1 MRRRRAKKRKPK
13 FLIRDKKREREREK
27 NTANHLDLLFSFEP
41 FSLPSFLPSLAFP
54 FLSSCSGRRVRQRFR
69 RYFDTVK
76 QKKASKRAR

>member
-41 FSLPSFLPSLAFP
+41 FSLPSFLP
-54 FLSSCSGRRVRQRFR
+54 
-69 RYFDTVK
+69 
-76 QKKASKRAR
+76 